1 MGEVRG
7 KSVEV
12 WDLGATLSLN
22 IGRGGGVLEDV
33 GPHLLPPRRREATL
47 CLK

>member
-1 MGEVRG
+1 MMGEVQG

-12 WDLGATLSLN
+12 QDLGATLSLN
-22 IGRGGGVLEDV
+22 LGGVLEEV
-33 GPHLLPPRRREATL
+33 GPHLLPPRRRGATL